1 MVNVTNDAWFGDS
14 SGPRQHL
21 AAARLRAVEEGLPLV
36 RAANTGISA
45 AFDAFGREQARLGL
59 GVSGTVVVAL
69 QGPVEPTPFAR
80 FGLAIPGALACL
92 ALLAGLARRL
102 DFRDHGGRMDQI

>member
-1 MVNVTNDAWFGDS
+1 MGDS

-45 AFDAFGREQARLGL
+45 IFDPFGRELGRI
-59 GVSGTVVVAL
+59 GIDRDGTLIRAL
-69 QGPVEPTPFAR
+69 PGAMGPTAFAR
-80 FGLAIPGALACL
+80 FGLWLPFVLACSGL
-92 ALLAGLARRL
+92 LLAILPRR
-102 DFRDHGGRMDQI
+102 RAAVRAPQTRS